1 MSNLQQAV
9 ALHQAGRLA
18 EAGALYRDILANDPG
33 NFDAL
38 HLLGVIFFQA
48 GDNQKA
54 VDLIGQAISLRP
66 SSPAPYLNIG
76 LALKSLGRSGE
87 ALASYDKALSLKPD
101 YPDAWN
107 NRGAALQALQRLE
120 DAVASYDKALAINP
134 SFAEAWNNR
143 GTVLRD
149 LKRADEALSSYD
161 RALAINPAFAAVWSN
176 RGAMLQDLRRQDEAL
191 ASYDKALALEPT
203 YPDAWNNRGVVL
215 KDIKRL
221 DEALACFDRAI
232 ALQPNYVDAYV
243 NRAPVL
249 RDLKR
254 VDAAADSLAKALALK
269 PDYEFLT
276 GYWLEAKMMACDWEG
291 LSENLVK
298 CAAGIRGGRKMATP
312 FPLLALFDD
321 PSLHRH
327 AAEIYI
333 AAKYPRSNT
342 LGPMAR
348 HNPGEKLRIG
358 YYSADFHNH
367 ATAYLIAETFE
378 AHDPRRF
385 ELYGFSFGPDARD
398 EMRQRLSHPF
408 ARFIDIR
415 GMSDKEVARL
425 SRELGIDIAVDL
437 KGYTQDSRPGIFAE
451 RAAPL
456 QVHYL
461 GYPGTMGCDY
471 MDYVI
476 ADAIVIPIGSEGSYV
491 EKVLRLPYSYQ
502 CNDSHRKISS
512 KPLTREGAGLPESG
526 FVFCSFN
533 NNYKIQ
539 PEPFES
545 WMRVLKAVQGS
556 VLWLLEDNPIA
567 AANLRKQAARYGLEH
582 RLVFAGRVPLEEH
595 LARHRL
601 ADLFLDTWPYNAH
614 TTASDAL
621 WAGLPLLT
629 RSGKSF
635 ASRVA
640 ASLLQAL
647 DLPELITNSTAGY
660 EALAIALARDPDKL
674 AAIRKKLESNRAT
687 KPLFDGKRIARD
699 LEAGYE
705 AIFARYRA
713 GLSPDNIEITP

>member
-1 MSNLQQAV
+1 
-9 ALHQAGRLA
+9 
-18 EAGALYRDILANDPG
+18 
-33 NFDAL
+33 
-38 HLLGVIFFQA
+38 
-48 GDNQKA
+48 
-54 VDLIGQAISLRP
+54 
-66 SSPAPYLNIG
+66 
-76 LALKSLGRSGE
+76 
-87 ALASYDKALSLKPD
+87 
-101 YPDAWN
+101 
-107 NRGAALQALQRLE
+107 
-120 DAVASYDKALAINP
+120 
-134 SFAEAWNNR
+134 
-143 GTVLRD
+143 
-149 LKRADEALSSYD
+149 
-161 RALAINPAFAAVWSN
+161 
-176 RGAMLQDLRRQDEAL
+176 LRREDEAL
-191 ASYDKALALEPT
+191 ASYDKALALEPA

-215 KDIKRL
+215 KDLKRL
-221 DEALACFDRAI
+221 DEALTCFDRAI

-254 VDAAADSLAKALALK
+254 VDEAADSLAKALALK

-276 GYWLEAKMMACDWEG
+276 GYWLEARMMACDWEG
-291 LSENLVK
+291 LGGNLAK
-298 CAAGIRGGRKMATP
+298 CAAGIREGRKMATP

-321 PSLHRH
+321 PLLHRR

-333 AAKYPRSNT
+333 AAKYPRSNA

-348 HNPGEKLRIG
+348 RNPGEKLRIG

-367 ATAYLIAETFE
+367 ATAYLIAEAFE
-378 AHDPRRF
+378 AHDPGRF
-385 ELYGFSFGPDARD
+385 ELYGFSFGPGAKD
-398 EMRQRLSHPF
+398 EMRQRLSRPF
-408 ARFIDIR
+408 TRFIDVR

-425 SRELGIDIAVDL
+425 SRALGIDIAVDL
-437 KGYTQDSRPGIFAE
+437 KGHTQDSRPGIFAQG
-451 RAAPL
+451 AAPL

-476 ADAIVIPIGSEGSYV
+476 ADATVIPSGSEGGYA
-491 EKVLRLPYSYQ
+491 EKVLRLPHSYQ

-512 KPLTREGAGLPESG
+512 KPLSREGAGLPESG

-539 PEPFES
+539 PKTFES
-545 WMRVLKAVQGS
+545 WMRILKAVQGS

-567 AANLRKQAARYGLEH
+567 AANLRKQAARHGLEH
-582 RLVFAGRVPLEEH
+582 RLVFAGRVPMEEH

-601 ADLFLDTWPYNAH
+601 AGLFLDTWPYNAH

-629 RSGKSF
+629 RSGESF

-640 ASLLQAL
+640 ASLLRAL
-647 DLPELITNSTAGY
+647 DLPELVTDSTADY
-660 EALAIALARDPDKL
+660 EALAIALAREPGRL

-687 KPLFDGKRIARD
+687 MPLFDGKRIARA

-713 GLSPDNIEITP
+713 GLPPEHFEVSA